1 VRWAPNKRPNKLS
14 EVDDDLATGHDE
26 VVTNEGEK
34 VLWAGATKAPA
45 RDAAK
50 ASVRKLNFVIV
61 IGEKMCN
68 DDWCVWI

>member
-1 VRWAPNKRPNKLS
+1 VRLAPNKRPNKLS
-14 EVDDDLATGHDE
+14 EVVDDGLATGHVDE

-61 IGEKMCN
+61 IGEKKCN
-68 DDWCVWI
+68 DCVWI